1 MGPILYL
8 ESIVMD
14 IRQLR
19 YFLAVAAERNFSRA
33 AERLHMA
40 QPPLSRQ
47 IQQLEQEVGAQLFD
61 RDSRPMALTDAGRL
75 FYEQAIQVTRRMDE
89 LKETMRA
96 FVTSNQPRFVVGF
109 VPSVLYARLP
119 DIIRGFRRVAPD
131 VDLRL
136 VEMMSIEQ
144 IAALKEGRI
153 DVGFG
158 RVRFDDP
165 AVEREV
171 LREER
176 LVVALPVGHRLLT
189 GERPIDIADLSH
201 ETVIVYPREPR
212 PSYADQVLSL
222 LNDHGVVPAAV
233 QEVRELQT
241 ALGLVAAEDG
251 VCIVPAAV
259 HMMGRRDIHFRELV
273 QRAVSPIIISH
284 RKDDGSP
291 HLATMIGVIAGLYEG
306 WGWPMPTGLMRRLG
320 VAAEAEHNSG

>member
-1 MGPILYL
+1 
-8 ESIVMD
+8 MD

-19 YFLAVAAERNFSRA
+19 YFLAVAAERNFTRA
-33 AERLHMA
+33 AERLNMA

-47 IQQLEQEVGAQLFD
+47 IQQIEQEVGAPLFD

-89 LKETMRA
+89 MKEAMRG
-96 FVTSNQPRFVVGF
+96 FVNSNRPRFIVGF

-119 DIIRGFRRVAPD
+119 DIIRGFRRAAPD

-136 VEMMSIEQ
+136 IEMMSIEQ

-165 AVEREV
+165 VVEREV

-176 LVVALPVGHRLLT
+176 LVVALPFGHRLLT
-189 GERPIDIADLSH
+189 GERPINIADLSD
-201 ETVIVYPREPR
+201 EAVILYPREPR

-222 LNDHGVVPAAV
+222 LNDYGVVPSV
-233 QEVRELQT
+233 VHEVRELQT

-259 HMMGRRDIHFRELV
+259 HIMGRRDIIFRELA
-273 QRAVSPIIISH
+273 QHAVSPIIISH
-284 RKDDGSP
+284 RKNDTSS
-291 HLATMIGVIAGLYEG
+291 HLVTLIAVIAGLYAK
-306 WGWPMPTGLMRRLG
+306 WDWPMPVGLMRRLG
-320 VAAEAEHNSG
+320 DAS

>member
-1 MGPILYL
+1 
-8 ESIVMD
+8 MD

-33 AERLHMA
+33 AERLNMA

-47 IQQLEQEVGAQLFD
+47 IQQIEQEVGAQLFD
-61 RDSRPMALTDAGRL
+61 RESRPMALTDAGRL

-89 LKETMRA
+89 MKEAMRA
-96 FVTSNQPRFVVGF
+96 FVTSNRPRFLVGF

-119 DIIRGFRRVAPD
+119 DIIRSFRRAAPD

-136 VEMMSIEQ
+136 IEMMSIEQ

-165 AVEREV
+165 ALEREV
-171 LREER
+171 LREEPM
-176 LVVALPVGHRLLT
+176 VVALPIGHRLLA
-189 GERPIDIADLSH
+189 GERPIDIADLAD
-201 ETVIVYPREPR
+201 EAVIVYPREPR

-222 LNDHGVVPAAV
+222 LNDHGVVPQAV
-233 QEVRELQT
+233 HEVRELQT

-259 HMMGRRDIHFRELV
+259 HMMGRRDVIFRELV

-284 RKDDGSP
+284 RRDDPSP
-291 HLATMIGVIAGLYEG
+291 HLATMMRVVAELYRD
-306 WGWPMPTGLMRRLG
+306 WGWPMPTGLMRRL
-320 VAAEAEHNSG
+320 AAGIGEGADWG

>member
-1 MGPILYL
+1 
-8 ESIVMD
+8 MD

-33 AERLHMA
+33 AERLNMA

-75 FYEQAIQVTRRMDE
+75 FYEQAIHVTRSMDE
-89 LKETMRA
+89 MKEAMRA
-96 FVTSNQPRFVVGF
+96 FVTSNRPHFIMGF

-119 DIIRGFRRVAPD
+119 DIIRSFRRTAPD

-165 AVEREV
+165 SIERDV
-171 LREER
+171 LREEE
-176 LVVALPVGHRLLT
+176 LVVALPIGHRLLA
-189 GERPIDIADLSH
+189 GERPIDLADLAD
-201 ETVIVYPREPR
+201 EAVIVYPREPR
-212 PSYADQVLSL
+212 PSFADQVLSL
-222 LNDHGVVPAAV
+222 LSDHGVTPSAV
-233 QEVRELQT
+233 HEVKELQT

-251 VCIVPAAV
+251 ICIVPTSV
-259 HMMGRRDIHFRELV
+259 HMMGRRDIVFRQLV
-273 QRAVSPIIISH
+273 QHAVSPIILSH
-284 RKDDGSP
+284 RKMDQSP
-291 HLATMIGVIAGLYEG
+291 YLATMIRVIASLYDQ
-306 WGWPMPTGLMRRLG
+306 WGWAMPSGLTRSLAGQPGGLR
-320 VAAEAEHNSG
+320 

>member
-1 MGPILYL
+1 
-8 ESIVMD
+8 MD

-75 FYEQAIQVTRRMDE
+75 FYEQAIQVTQRMDE
-89 LKETMRA
+89 MRETMRT
-96 FVTSNQPRFVVGF
+96 FITSNRPRFVLGF
-109 VPSVLYARLP
+109 VPSILYARLP
-119 DIIRGFRRVAPD
+119 DIIRGFRLAAPN

-136 VEMMSIEQ
+136 VEMMTIEQ

-165 AVEREV
+165 AIEREV

-176 LVVALPVGHRLLT
+176 LVAALPIGHRLLA
-189 GERPIDIADLSH
+189 GERPINLAELSG
-201 ETVIVYPREPR
+201 EAMIVYPREPR

-222 LNDHGVVPAAV
+222 LRDHGVKPPVIH
-233 QEVRELQT
+233 EVRELQT

-251 VCIVPAAV
+251 ICIVPASV
-259 HMMGRRDIHFRELV
+259 HIMGRRDIVFRELV
-273 QRAVSPIIISH
+273 QRAMSPIIISH
-284 RKDDGSP
+284 RKGDASL
-291 HLATMIGVIAGLYEG
+291 HLETLIGVIADLYAK
-306 WGWPMPTGLMRRLG
+306 WSWPMPAGLARHFG
-320 VAAEAEHNSG
+320 DAS

>member
-1 MGPILYL
+1 
-8 ESIVMD
+8 MD

-19 YFLAVAAERNFSRA
+19 YFLAVATERNFSRA

-47 IQQLEQEVGAQLFD
+47 IQQLEEEIGALLFD
-61 RDSRPMALTDAGRL
+61 RDSRPLVLTDAGRL

-89 LKETMRA
+89 MIETMRGFIA
-96 FVTSNQPRFVVGF
+96 SSQPRFIIGF

-119 DIIRGFRRVAPD
+119 DIIREFRRTAPD

-158 RVRFDDP
+158 RMRFDDP
-165 AVEREV
+165 AVERRV
-171 LREER
+171 LREEP
-176 LVVALPVGHRLLT
+176 LVVALPFGHRLLA
-189 GERPIDIADLSH
+189 GERAIDIAALS
-201 ETVIVYPREPR
+201 EEVLILYPREPR

-222 LNDHGVVPAAV
+222 LSDHGVTPAAV
-233 QEVRELQT
+233 HEVRELQT

-251 VCIVPAAV
+251 VCIVPSAV
-259 HMMGRRDIHFRELV
+259 HMMGRRDIIFRELA
-273 QRAVSPIIISH
+273 QPATSPILISH
-284 RKDDGSP
+284 RKNDPSP
-291 HLATMIGVIAGLYEG
+291 HLESMIGILGKLYRE
-306 WGWPMPTGLMRRLG
+306 WGWPLPTGLAHRPTP
-320 VAAEAEHNSG
+320 AFP

>member
-1 MGPILYL
+1 
-8 ESIVMD
+8 MD

-19 YFLAVAAERNFSRA
+19 YFLAVAAERNFTRA
-33 AERLHMA
+33 AERLNMA

-47 IQQLEQEVGAQLFD
+47 IQQIEQEVGAPLFD
-61 RDSRPMALTDAGRL
+61 RYSRPMALTDAGRL

-89 LKETMRA
+89 MKEAMRG
-96 FVTSNQPRFVVGF
+96 FVNSNRPRFIVGF

-119 DIIRGFRRVAPD
+119 DIIRGFRRAAPD

-136 VEMMSIEQ
+136 IEMMSIEQ

-165 AVEREV
+165 VVEREV

-176 LVVALPVGHRLLT
+176 LVVALPFGHRLLT
-189 GERPIDIADLSH
+189 GERPINIADLSD
-201 ETVIVYPREPR
+201 EAVILYPREPR

-222 LNDHGVVPAAV
+222 LNDYGVVPSV
-233 QEVRELQT
+233 VHEVRELQT

-259 HMMGRRDIHFRELV
+259 HIMGRRDIIFRELA
-273 QRAVSPIIISH
+273 QHAVSPIIISH
-284 RKDDGSP
+284 RKNDTSS
-291 HLATMIGVIAGLYEG
+291 HLVTLIAVIAGLYAK
-306 WGWPMPTGLMRRLG
+306 WDWPMPVGLMRRLG
-320 VAAEAEHNSG
+320 DAS

>member
-1 MGPILYL
+1 
-8 ESIVMD
+8 MD

-19 YFLAVAAERNFSRA
+19 YFLAVATERNFSRA

-75 FYEQAIQVTRRMDE
+75 FYEQAIQVTQRMDE
-89 LKETMRA
+89 MKETMRT
-96 FVTSNQPRFVVGF
+96 FVTSNRPRFVLGF
-109 VPSVLYARLP
+109 VPSILYARLP
-119 DIIRGFRRVAPD
+119 DIIRGFRLAAPD
-131 VDLRL
+131 VELSL
-136 VEMMSIEQ
+136 VEMMTIEQ

-165 AVEREV
+165 AIEREV

-176 LVVALPVGHRLLT
+176 LVAALPIGHRLLA
-189 GERPIDIADLSH
+189 GERPIDLAELSD
-201 ETVIVYPREPR
+201 EAMIVYPREPR

-222 LNDHGVVPAAV
+222 LRDHGVKPPMIH
-233 QEVRELQT
+233 EVRELQT

-251 VCIVPAAV
+251 ICIVPASV
-259 HMMGRRDIHFRELV
+259 HIMGRRDIVFRELV

-284 RKDDGSP
+284 RKGDASP
-291 HLATMIGVIAGLYEG
+291 HLDRLIGVIADLYAK
-306 WGWPMPTGLMRRLG
+306 WSWPMPAGLARHSDDAR
-320 VAAEAEHNSG
+320 

>member
-1 MGPILYL
+1 
-8 ESIVMD
+8 MD

-33 AERLHMA
+33 AQRLHMA

-47 IQQLEQEVGAQLFD
+47 IQRIEQEVGALLFD

-75 FYEQAIQVTRRMDE
+75 FYEHAVQVTRRMDE
-89 LKETMRA
+89 MRDAMRA
-96 FVTSNQPRFVVGF
+96 FVTSNRPRFVVGF

-119 DIIRGFRRVAPD
+119 DLIRGFRRAMPD
-131 VDLRL
+131 VDLGL

-158 RVRFDDP
+158 RLRFDDP
-165 AVEREV
+165 AIQREV

-176 LVVALPVGHRLLT
+176 LVAALPQGHRLLR
-189 GERPIDIADLSH
+189 GEKPINLADLAD
-201 ETVIVYPREPR
+201 EAVIIYPREPR

-222 LNDHGVVPAAV
+222 LGDHGVKPRMVH
-233 QEVRELQT
+233 EVRELQT

-251 VCIVPAAV
+251 LCIVPASV
-259 HMMGRRDIHFRELV
+259 HMMGRRDIVFRDLA

-284 RKDDGSP
+284 RRNDNAP
-291 HLATMIGVIAGLYEG
+291 HLAAMIDVIATLYRQ
-306 WGWPMPTGLMRRLG
+306 WGWPMPAGLQRPPSS
-320 VAAEAEHNSG
+320 A

>member
-1 MGPILYL
+1 
-8 ESIVMD
+8 MD

-33 AERLHMA
+33 AQRLHMA

-47 IQQLEQEVGAQLFD
+47 IQQLEQEVGAPLFD

-75 FYEQAIQVTRRMDE
+75 FYEHAAQVMRRMDE
-89 LKETMRA
+89 MRDAMRA
-96 FVTSNQPRFVVGF
+96 FVTSNRPRFVVGF

-119 DIIRGFRRVAPD
+119 DLIRGFRRAMPD
-131 VDLRL
+131 VDLGL

-158 RVRFDDP
+158 RLRFDDP
-165 AVEREV
+165 AIQREV

-176 LVVALPVGHRLLT
+176 LVAALPQGHRLLR
-189 GERPIDIADLSH
+189 GEKPINLADLA
-201 ETVIVYPREPR
+201 EEAVIIYPREPR

-222 LNDHGVVPAAV
+222 LGDHGVKPHMIH
-233 QEVRELQT
+233 EVRELQT

-251 VCIVPAAV
+251 LSIVPASV
-259 HMMGRRDIHFRELV
+259 HMMGRRDIVFRDLV

-284 RKDDGSP
+284 RKNDNAP
-291 HLATMIGVIAGLYEG
+291 HLAAMIDVIATLYRQ
-306 WGWPMPTGLMRRLG
+306 WGWPMPAGLQRFPPA
-320 VAAEAEHNSG
+320 V

>member
-1 MGPILYL
+1 
-8 ESIVMD
+8 MD
-14 IRQLR
+14 VRQLR

-33 AERLHMA
+33 AERLNMA

-47 IQQLEQEVGAQLFD
+47 IQQLEQEVGALLFN
-61 RDSRPMALTDAGRL
+61 RESRPMALTDAGRL

-89 LKETMRA
+89 MKETMRA
-96 FVTSNQPRFVVGF
+96 FVTSNRPRFIVGF
-109 VPSVLYARLP
+109 VPSVLYALLP
-119 DIIRGFRRVAPD
+119 DIIRGFRRAAPD

-176 LVVALPVGHRLLT
+176 LVVALPIGHRLLA
-189 GERPIDIADLSH
+189 GERPIDIADLSDQA
-201 ETVIVYPREPR
+201 VIVYPREPR

-222 LNDHGVVPAAV
+222 LGDHGVVPSAIH
-233 QEVRELQT
+233 EVRELQT

-251 VCIVPAAV
+251 VCVVPAAV
-259 HMMGRRDIHFRELV
+259 HIMGRRDIIFRELV

-284 RKDDGSP
+284 RKDDDSL
-291 HLATMIGVIAGLYEG
+291 HLATMIGVIADLYEQ
-306 WGWPMPTGLMRRLG
+306 WDWPMPTGLMRRLVMAG
-320 VAAEAEHNSG
+320 EAGAAAV